1 MLLSSM
7 SGQRMTG
14 GCSCSRPTAPARGLV
29 AVRADFKL
37 SAIGGPTPQRQTI
50 VSVGQS
56 SAPPPPAN
64 GTIIPAVAA
73 GGIFLF
79 GMVKY
84 IQKKRQGSLH
94 GLEERGYLDQN
105 RFRKDPFMS
114 DVMKNVNTVPMP
126 ALSDEQIAAA
136 RARRQKER
144 ANHKITLEDIEL
156 PENHPWA
163 TKAPVSKDDDQ
174 RVRARIRLQRGVPP
188 PPASPAGSADGD
200 SGDARPR
207 PRTRGIEAPNSRSSK
222 L

>member
-1 MLLSSM
+1 
-7 SGQRMTG
+7 
-14 GCSCSRPTAPARGLV
+14 
-29 AVRADFKL
+29 
-37 SAIGGPTPQRQTI
+37 
-50 VSVGQS
+50 
-56 SAPPPPAN
+56 
-64 GTIIPAVAA
+64 
-73 GGIFLF
+73 LF